1 VTYIYLSLCVMIG
14 VGLPLQIA
22 ANAGLAARAS
32 GPIFGTFVN
41 FAIGTL
47 AALAIFMLMR
57 VPWPSW
63 SVLVHVPLWNWIG
76 GVLGAL
82 FVFSTILVAPKLGAA
97 VTISFIVAAQ
107 MSASLIFDHFGW
119 LGYPSHEIN
128 LGRFVGAVLLVV
140 GVVLIRRF

>member
-22 ANAGLAARAS
+22 ANAGLAARAA
-32 GPIFGTFVN
+32 GPVFGTFVN
-41 FAIGTL
+41 FVIGTL
-47 AALAIFMLMR
+47 AALTIFIWMR
-57 VPWPSW
+57 IPWPSL
-63 SVLVHVPLWNWIG
+63 SVLVHVPLWNWLG

-97 VTISFIVAAQ
+97 VTISFIIAAQ
-107 MSASLIFDHFGW
+107 MGASLIFDHFGW

-128 LGRFVGAVLLVV
+128 FGRVLGGVLLIV
-140 GVVLIRRF
+140 GVALIRRF